1 MCFYVLLLRVIL
13 TDMSDTKKFACF
25 DVDGTI
31 FRSSLLIELVN
42 VLIEQG
48 TFPESA
54 REVYAEQ
61 HREWLERKG
70 DYDSYILAV
79 VDAFMRHLKG
89 VSMDTLDT
97 ASTAVIERQKDHVY
111 RYTRDLTKS
120 LKEQGYFL
128 LAISHSPK
136 IILDKFCGAYGFDKV
151 YGKRYALGGDGMF
164 TGETIDRDLIKDK
177 AAIVARACETEGLSR
192 DGSVAVGDSET
203 DIPML
208 SAVTH
213 PICFNPNAK
222 LLAHAKEHGWT
233 VVVERKDVIY
243 EVAGNA
249 HPHLSQ
255 GA

>member
-1 MCFYVLLLRVIL
+1 
-13 TDMSDTKKFACF
+13 MSDQKKFACF

-31 FRSSLLIELVN
+31 FRSSLLIQLVD
-42 VLIEQG
+42 VLIERG
-48 TFPESA
+48 SFPESA
-54 REVYAEQ
+54 REVFADK

-70 DYDSYILAV
+70 DYGAY
-79 VDAFMRHLKG
+79 LKG
-89 VSMDTLDT
+89 VVQVFTTHLGGLPMSTLDE
-97 ASTAVIERQKDHVY
+97 AAGIVIERQKDHVY

-151 YGKRYALGGDGMF
+151 YGTRYSLDEKGLF
-164 TGETIDRDLIKDK
+164 VPGETFDIELLKDK

-192 DGSVAVGDSET
+192 EESVGVGDSES

-208 SAVTH
+208 ESVTH
-213 PICFNPNAK
+213 PVCFNPNAK

-249 HPHLSQ
+249 QPHLKK
-255 GA
+255 

>member
-1 MCFYVLLLRVIL
+1 
-13 TDMSDTKKFACF
+13 MSDLKKFACF

-31 FRSSLLIELVN
+31 FRSSLLIQLVD
-42 VLIEQG
+42 VLLEQG

-79 VDAFMRHLKG
+79 VAAFVQHIKG
-89 VSMDTLDT
+89 SKMEDLEK
-97 ASTAVIERQKDHVY
+97 ASAIVIERQKDHVY
-111 RYTRDLTKS
+111 RYTRDLAKS

-136 IILDKFCGAYGFDKV
+136 LILDKFCDAYGFDKV
-151 YGKRYALGGDGMF
+151 YGKRYALHGDGTF
-164 TGETIDRDLIKDK
+164 TGSTIDRDLISDK

-192 DGSVAVGDSET
+192 EGSVAVGDSES

-208 SAVTH
+208 TAVEH

-243 EVAGNA
+243 EIAGNA
-249 HPHLSQ
+249 QPHLR
-255 GA
+255 